1 MRSITFL
8 AVIGFQLASNAFGQ
22 AQSTAGDELFHSFL
36 SSQTARVSQR
46 FLDGATSWEE
56 WQARRARLHQQYLDM
71 LGLWPLPEKTPLNAT
86 ITGQL
91 ERDDFIVEKLHFQS
105 RPGLYVTAN
114 LYRPRQVEGKLPA
127 VLYLCGHSNKGRDG
141 NKTAY
146 QHHGIWFATHGYV
159 CLILDTLQLGEIPGV
174 HHGTYREGRWWWQAI
189 GYTPAGVECWNGIRA
204 LDYLQTRP
212 EVDPERI
219 AVTGRSGG
227 GAATVWIAAADDRVK
242 VAVPVSGFSDL
253 QSYVSDKVLNGHC
266 DCMFLVNKYG
276 WEWTTILALIAPRP
290 MLFLNSGHDPIF
302 PMDGNDRI
310 RARLERL
317 YSLYD
322 RDVAKRF
329 DVGVVPGGHADG
341 VELRL
346 MAYRWINRHLKN
358 DNSEV
363 REPQLPVIPGKDLRV
378 FPEDTDLPADALN
391 GRIDELF
398 VPCRRPG
405 LPQSPE
411 DFRRLREDL
420 LDVLEEKIFSWPEGA
435 RAAQVL
441 RTAPDGRLLLT
452 TEPGMVV
459 TAARIGKQPMK
470 PHRLWLV
477 VLNPDESDK
486 ELPEW
491 AKPLMSRDDA
501 VLVLNPRGGG
511 ELRWTPKSPP
521 NYVERAHALLGTT
534 VDAGRVWDVRAVARW
549 LHESDENSMRV
560 HVAGKGQAGVIAA
573 YAALFEPAIEALT
586 VVEPTVS
593 HREGPIFLHVL
604 RYLDVP
610 DAFGLLAPMPLE
622 IISRSRDAWSRT
634 ERLYRSAGASDKLR
648 LH

>member
-1 MRSITFL
+1 MRFTIL
-8 AVIGFQLASNAFGQ
+8 LLVIGCQLAPASFSW
-22 AQSTAGDELFHSFL
+22 AQPTPGDELFHHYL
-36 SSQTARVSQR
+36 SLLTARTNQR
-46 FLDGATSWEE
+46 FLDGAASWEE
-56 WQARRARLHQQYLDM
+56 WQARRPRLHQQYLDM
-71 LGLWPLPEKTPLNAT
+71 LGLWPLPEKTPLHAT
-86 ITGQL
+86 ITGRL
-91 ERDDFIVEKLHFQS
+91 EREDFVVEKLHFQS
-105 RPGLYVTAN
+105 RPGLYVTGN
-114 LYRPRQVEGKLPA
+114 LYRPRHIEGKLPA

-146 QHHGIWFATHGYV
+146 QHHGIWFATHGYM

-174 HHGTYREGRWWWQAI
+174 HHGTYREGRWWWQAV

-204 LDYLQTRP
+204 LDYLQSRP

-227 GAATVWIAAADDRVK
+227 GAATVWIAAADERVK

-253 QSYVSDKVLNGHC
+253 ECYVADKVINGHC

-310 RARLERL
+310 RARLEHL

-329 DVGVVPGGHADG
+329 DVGVVPGGHVDG

-358 DNSEV
+358 DTSEV
-363 REPQLPVIPGKDLRV
+363 REPQLPVIPAKDLRV

-398 VPCRRPG
+398 VSCRHPD

-411 DFRRLREDL
+411 DFRQLREHL
-420 LDVLEEKIFSWPEGA
+420 LDVLEDKVFSWPEGT

-441 RTAPDGRLLLT
+441 RTSPEGRLLLT

-459 TAARIGKQPMK
+459 TAVQVGNPPAK
-470 PHRLWLV
+470 PHRRWLL

-491 AKPLMSRDDA
+491 AKPLIGHDDA
-501 VLVLNPRGGG
+501 VLLLNPRGGG
-511 ELRWTPKSPP
+511 ELRWTPKSSP
-521 NYVERAHALLGTT
+521 NYVERAHALVGTT

-560 HVAGKGQAGVIAA
+560 HVTGKGRAGVIAA
-573 YAALFEPAIEALT
+573 YAALFEPAIEAIT
-586 VVEPTVS
+586 VVEPTTS

-604 RYLDVP
+604 RHLDVP

-622 IISRSRDAWSRT
+622 IISQNRDVWSRT
-634 ERLYRSAGASDKLR
+634 ERLYRSAGASNKLR
-648 LH
+648 LR